1 MKLKTHLKGW
11 GKAIAALVLTA
22 FAISAAFA
30 LSVDQTRV
38 FSKRDLQIQ
47 AMHYYRL
54 TVNFNDANIG
64 LGQQFGTLA
73 ANSYIQSIDCYVT
86 TAFNAATT
94 NVITFGYTKSSA
106 LEIVA
111 SGISGNPL
119 AVGAIHLTSAV
130 GLGLAATSA
139 ADIPLFVKY
148 TQTGTAAT
156 TGSITCVIAYTPNND
171 M

>member
-1 MKLKTHLKGW
+1 MKLKNYLKGW
-11 GKAIAALVLTA
+11 GKLIAAGLLTA

-30 LSVDQTRV
+30 LSVDQTRN
-38 FSKRDLQIQ
+38 FSKRDESQQ
-47 AMHYYRL
+47 ALHYFRL

-64 LGQQFGTLA
+64 LGQQFGALGV
-73 ANSYIQSIDCYVT
+73 NSYIHSIDCYVT

-94 NVITFGYTKSSA
+94 NVITFGYTKVGG
-106 LEIVA
+106 EIVA

-139 ADIPLFVKY
+139 ADIPLWVKY

-156 TGSITCVIAYTPNND
+156 TGSITCVIAYAPNND